1 MSQLGSYSPELESGS
16 NHYQFRKRSQMVF
29 ELARGL
35 VRFSLACDHLRR
47 DLDSVIILFMIVNV
61 YFIFVINYD
70 HPFLAVKSYLFF
82 RRGTVGFRGYF

>member
-1 MSQLGSYSPELESGS
+1 MAITDLNLNLES

-47 DLDSVIILFMIVNV
+47 DLDSVIILFIIVNV
-61 YFIFVINYD
+61 CFIFMLLIMTI
-70 HPFLAVKSYLFF
+70 PFWQLNPIF
-82 RRGTVGFRGYF
+82 